1 MQSRCSLES
10 CLILSPIPASSFWE
24 TFVWQKMCVKICMTL
39 VFGMKKAQQMGYVL
53 CCASCC
59 FLEHLCAAKQMCFH
73 KSYIRPS
80 GNVTMTGPSKRHS
93 RCGVA
98 HPVQM
103 GKDFISALSDRNLR
117 DPLPSQTGR
126 SVRPVC
132 SRLETPHW
140 TCKLQGLRKNMSN
153 SANIESGR
161 KAFPEESTT
170 VHPLSHQLL
179 TAHL

>member
-1 MQSRCSLES
+1 
-10 CLILSPIPASSFWE
+10 
-24 TFVWQKMCVKICMTL
+24 MTL

-73 KSYIRPS
+73 TSYIRPS

-103 GKDFISALSDRNLR
+103 GKDLKALSDRNLR

-132 SRLETPHW
+132 SRLGNPTWKLRGLSETCLTQLTLRVAGKHS
-140 TCKLQGLRKNMSN
+140 LRK
-153 SANIESGR
+153 AR
-161 KAFPEESTT
+161 QST
-170 VHPLSHQLL
+170 LYLISC
-179 TAHL
+179 